1 LGVEVLSWL
10 IPILLSSTPLIFTL
24 TVVGLSYVSVDP
36 ELTPEELAKFE
47 EAIAKSE
54 WARAL
59 AKAMATTPEA
69 QEMIARMLARSLLRG
84 LR

>member
-1 LGVEVLSWL
+1 MLSWL

>member
-1 LGVEVLSWL
+1 MLPWL
-10 IPILLSSTPLIFTL
+10 IPILLSSTPLLFIL
-24 TVVGLSYVSVDP
+24 TVIGLSYGGVDP

-47 EAIAKSE
+47 EAIARSE
-54 WARAL
+54 WATAL

-69 QEMIARMLARSLLRG
+69 QERIARMLARSLLRS